1 MITLR
6 LATEAAAAAALAA
19 VVYHYLGYPLL
30 LWVAGLFVRRPAA
43 PASPGPLP
51 SLSIIIPCYNE
62 GASLAGKL
70 EDLAAAEY
78 LAEKV
83 EVIVVS
89 DGSDDDTAAVASGRP
104 RVSLLAWDQRRGKP
118 AALNAGAAAAT
129 GEVLVF
135 TDANARL
142 PAASLRELVAP
153 FADPG
158 VGAVAGEQIITRGAA
173 TERTYWRWE
182 SRLKDLEA
190 AVGSVVGADGSLY
203 AVRRELYRPV
213 PENRLLMDDFYV
225 SLEVV
230 AAGYRLAYAAS
241 AVAYEEALTAA
252 GREFRRKARIM
263 DGSLA
268 ALSALSPAIW
278 RRMPVQLFSHKI
290 LRWLGPWFLLASL
303 VASTTAAAL
312 GSAFGLA
319 LCAAQGAFYGAAAL
333 GWAFGGRRAP
343 FVLRAPYFFVLANA
357 ALAFGW
363 LQYAFG
369 RRGPAWEKLR

>member
-1 MITLR
+1 MTTLR

-19 VVYHYLGYPLL
+19 VVYHYLGYPLV
-30 LWVAGLFVRRPAA
+30 LWTVRWFVRRPAP
-43 PASPGPLP
+43 PASPGPPP
-51 SLSIIIPCYNE
+51 SLSVVVPCYNE

-70 EDLAAAEY
+70 DDLAVADY
-78 LAEKV
+78 PAEKV
-83 EVIVVS
+83 EVVVVS
-89 DGSDDDTAAVASGRP
+89 DGSDDDTVGVASGRP
-104 RVSLLAWDQRRGKP
+104 RVRLLSWEGRRGKP

-129 GEVLVF
+129 GEILVF

-142 PAASLRELVAP
+142 PAGSLRALVAP
-153 FADPG
+153 FADPR
-158 VGAVAGEQIITRGAA
+158 VGAVAGEQVITRGAA
-173 TERTYWRWE
+173 SERTYWRWE
-182 SRLKDLEA
+182 SRLKSLEA
-190 AVGSVVGADGSLY
+190 AVGSIVGADGSLY

-213 PENRLLMDDFYV
+213 PESRLLMDDFYV

-230 AAGYRLAYAAS
+230 AAGYRLAYAPA
-241 AVAYEEALTAA
+241 AVAYEEALTEA

-278 RRMPVQLFSHKI
+278 RRLPVQLFSHKI
-290 LRWLGPWFLLASL
+290 LRWLGPWILLAAL
-303 VASTTAAAL
+303 AAATAAAGL

-319 LCAAQGAFYGAAAL
+319 LCAAQGAFYVAAAA

-343 FVLRAPYFFVLANA
+343 FILRAPYFFVLANA
-357 ALAFGW
+357 ALAWGW

-369 RRGPAWEKLR
+369 GRGPAWEKLR